1 MGGRRVKEKET
12 KSMSKWKKVLLI
24 ILVIILMLTAILAG
38 VATFFIANKLGK
50 IQIEE
55 IDETA
60 VGINESTSKA
70 LSGYR
75 NIALLGIDSRA
86 DDYGV
91 RKQK

>member
-1 MGGRRVKEKET
+1 MGGRRVREKEP
-12 KSMSKWKKVLLI
+12 KSMAKWKRVLLI
-24 ILVIILMLTAILAG
+24 VLVVILMIVAILAG
-38 VATFFIANKLGK
+38 IATFFIANKLGK
-50 IQIEE
+50 INIEK

-60 VGINESTSKA
+60 IGIDEKTSKA

-91 RKQK
+91 RK